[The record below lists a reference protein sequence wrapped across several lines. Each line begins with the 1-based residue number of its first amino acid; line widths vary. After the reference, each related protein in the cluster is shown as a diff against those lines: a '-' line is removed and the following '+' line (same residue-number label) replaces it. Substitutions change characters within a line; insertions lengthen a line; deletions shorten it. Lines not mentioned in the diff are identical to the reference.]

1 VACYRQDLLT
11 NEKPAMSDKPLVSV
25 VVIFLNAADFIEEA
39 IESVIAQTFAD
50 WELLLVDDG
59 STDASTDIARGYA
72 ARLPARVSYLTHDDH
87 ENRGMSASRNL
98 GIRHARADYIA
109 FLDADD
115 VWLPHK
121 LEQQVAIL
129 EANPRAGM
137 VVGATHYWCGWTGR
151 KQDARFDHVA
161 PVGGPQDALVEPPKL
176 AKLLRPLGNEGS
188 PSSSSM
194 ILRRAS
200 IERVG
205 GFEEEFRGLFED
217 QAFLI
222 KIYLT
227 TMVFV
232 SSACWDRYR
241 QHPDSCCEQAK
252 ARAVY
257 STAHQAFLHW
267 LEGYLRQERLD
278 STPVWFALQ
287 RALLKYRHPARYW
300 LRECRVH
307 PGQVAFKCAARW
319 LRRILP
325 RHAYHSLR
333 VSLAASREA
342 LARLSSRQGGD
353 IGDGSN
359 AGAEEFR
366 SR

>member
-1 VACYRQDLLT
+1 MAG
-11 NEKPAMSDKPLVSV
+11 KPSVSTV
-25 VVIFLNAADFIEEA
+25 IIFLNAADFIEEA
-39 IESVIAQTFAD
+39 IESVFAQTYAD

-59 STDASTDIARGYA
+59 STDASTDIARRYA
-72 ARLPARVSYLTHDDH
+72 ARHPGRVSYLTHDGH
-87 ENRGMSASRNL
+87 QNRGMSASRNL
-98 GIRHARADYIA
+98 GIQHARAEYIA

-115 VWLPHK
+115 VWLPDK
-121 LEQQVAIL
+121 LEQQVAL
-129 EANPRAGM
+129 LRAHPRAGM
-137 VVGATHYWCGWTGR
+137 VVGATHYWYGWTGR

-161 PVGGPQDALVEPPKL
+161 PVGGPQDALLEPPKL

-188 PSSSSM
+188 PSNSSM
-194 ILRRAS
+194 ILRRTA
-200 IERVG
+200 IEGVS

-227 TMVFV
+227 TAVFV

-252 ARAVY
+252 ARGVY
-257 STAHQAFLHW
+257 FPAHHTFLLW

-278 STPVWFALQ
+278 GTPVWFALQ
-287 RALLKYRHPARYW
+287 HALRKYRQPARYW
-300 LRECRVH
+300 LHECRAH
-307 PGQVAFKCAARW
+307 PGQVAAKFAARW

-333 VSLAASREA
+333 VSLSASREA
-342 LARLSSRQGGD
+342 LARLSRRQGGD